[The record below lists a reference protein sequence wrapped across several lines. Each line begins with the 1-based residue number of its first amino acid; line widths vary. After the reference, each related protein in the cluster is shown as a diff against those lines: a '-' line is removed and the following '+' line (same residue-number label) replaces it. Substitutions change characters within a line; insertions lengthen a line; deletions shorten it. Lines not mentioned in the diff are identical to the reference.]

1 MATAYW
7 CIVEDDRKG
16 SPKKVMAE
24 VLGEAGRLAGANVE
38 AVWLTDKASDEG
50 IKQLGAW
57 GASKVWVL
65 ENAAFAPYMGEVWV
79 TALAE
84 LVAKESPKAIFAPV
98 TSWLRDSGVNGQG
111 DRRRSRRLALRGG
124 RRLAASPLPDRPDR
138 PHDLAQAL
146 PRLRRLGR
154 HPAPGRH
161 AHLEDHRRRQQGPGG
176 ADLQDRRLRHR
187 GRPLR
192 GGPGADRRIQATAGQ
207 IVAKGIMRIELTS
220 EQQMIRAM
228 AAEFAQEHVAPIASE
243 IDRDARFPHE
253 TVKRMGELGLLGIMV
268 PEQWGGAGADAVSYV
283 VALEEIAKACASH
296 AVVMSVN
303 NSLYCDPLWK
313 YGTDEQRARFL
324 KPVAAGHAL
333 GCFALTEP
341 EAGSDARNQHTVA
354 VRDGE
359 NYVLT
364 GRKLFIST
372 GREASYALVFA
383 QTDRDKAHRGIS
395 AFVVEKGAPGFSVS
409 KTEDKLGIRASDTA
423 ELVFD
428 ACRVPAANRIG
439 EEGRGFHIALAT
451 LDGGRVGIAAQA
463 VGIAAGAYERSV
475 RYARER
481 KAFGVLIGEHQMV
494 GWMLADMAT
503 AIDGARLMT
512 LKAASLKDAGQPYT
526 KEAAMAKLFAAET
539 AMKVATDAVQ
549 VHGGFGFIRE
559 AEVERY
565 FRDAKIT
572 QIYEG
577 TSQIQKLVIAREV
590 LK

>member
-1 MATAYW
+1 MR
-7 CIVEDDRKG
+7 VE
-16 SPKKVMAE
+16 
-24 VLGEAGRLAGANVE
+24 
-38 AVWLTDKASDEG
+38 LTDE
-50 IKQLGAW
+50 
-57 GASKVWVL
+57 
-65 ENAAFAPYMGEVWV
+65 
-79 TALAE
+79 
-84 LVAKESPKAIFAPV
+84 
-98 TSWLRDSGVNGQG
+98 
-111 DRRRSRRLALRGG
+111 
-124 RRLAASPLPDRPDR
+124 
-138 PHDLAQAL
+138 QAMV
-146 PRLRRLGR
+146 R
-154 HPAPGRH
+154 
-161 AHLEDHRRRQQGPGG
+161 
-176 ADLQDRRLRHR
+176 
-187 GRPLR
+187 
-192 GGPGADRRIQATAGQ
+192 T
-207 IVAKGIMRIELTS
+207 
-220 EQQMIRAM
+220 M

-268 PEQWGGAGADAVSYV
+268 PEQWGGSGADTISYV

-303 NSLYCDPLWK
+303 NSLYCEPVWK
-313 YGTDEQRARFL
+313 FGTDEQRARFL
-324 KPVAAGHAL
+324 KPVAAGHVL

-354 VRDGE
+354 VRDGDH
-359 NYVLT
+359 YLIT

-383 QTDRDKAHRGIS
+383 QTDPSRAHRGVS
-395 AFVVEKGAPGFSVS
+395 AFVIEKNTPGFSVS

-428 ACRVPAANRIG
+428 ACRVPVAHRIG

-451 LDGGRVGIAAQA
+451 LDGGRIGIAAQA
-463 VGIAAGAYERSV
+463 VGIAAGAYERSL

-481 KAFGVLIGEHQMV
+481 KAFGVPIGEHQMV

-503 AIDGARLMT
+503 AIEGARLMT
-512 LKAASLKDAGQPYT
+512 LKAASLKDAGRPYT
-526 KEAAMAKLFAAET
+526 KEASMAKLFAAET

-549 VHGGFGFIRE
+549 VHGGYGFIRE